1 MKTLALATAAIGL
14 AVSSA
19 PAIAGGDKNAMVVK
33 YDDLNLDTKAGQ
45 EHLERRIDAAAKKVC
60 GMTERTGTRLQNGKA
75 QRCYNNAKAK
85 AHAAFAGVLE
95 ENRRGG

>member
-19 PAIAGGDKNAMVVK
+19 PAIAGGDNNAMVVK
-33 YDDLNLDTKAGQ
+33 YHDLNLSTKAGQ
-45 EHLERRIDAAAKKVC
+45 DHLERRIDAAAKKVC
-60 GMTERTGTRLQNGKA
+60 GLTARTGTRLQNGKA
-75 QRCYNNAKAK
+75 QRCYKKAKAD
-85 AHAAFAGVLE
+85 AHAAFAGVIE